1 MKEFFKNL
9 CRYKVSSVLNILG
22 LSIAF
27 ASAFIILVQVNY
39 DFSYN
44 KCFPDADRVFRLE
57 LKGVWGED
65 KTWTP
70 YLNHQNGHLFG
81 ENDDNVES
89 FTSMNFYSWNA
100 SLRVYDFGGN
110 TEPQTMV
117 VRATTGMP
125 NAPQVMGFN
134 LVEGDFEQMK
144 GPGPVLLSESFAAKH
159 GLTVGDAIKL
169 SEDFS
174 LTIVGIFKD
183 FPKNCDLY
191 GLELFSGED
200 TAENSD
206 PSAWSYTYYYKLISA
221 GQQEQ
226 FIDNI
231 YRKYYE
237 RIKEVDDTFGIEE
250 LKADF
255 PIRLTAVE
263 DTYFA
268 SNTVSNGKIGNRT
281 TTMTLLVIAVLI
293 IVIAFVNFINFFM
306 AMVPRRIRRVN
317 TEKIFGCSTW
327 RLRMGFVLEA
337 MGLVALAL
345 LLAAYLVFMIAPE
358 LTGLIS
364 TSAELAD
371 NPMIALLIVASGLVL
386 AIISSIYPAYYIT
399 SMPAA
404 FVIKGSFGNGASG
417 RRLRYALL
425 CLQFVISIALITCSL
440 FIKLQHSYMMKYD
453 MGFNKEHLLTT
464 NLPASINKEFST
476 RETFEGMLKE
486 NPMIAD
492 VTFANGELVRQ
503 SRMGW
508 GRGFKGEQINFQC
521 YPVAYDFL
529 QFMGIKLTEGRDFMF
544 DDERADGVF
553 IFNESARKEFGL
565 VLGDKVYGHNDEVP
579 VVGFCEDFKFR
590 PLQYGVSPFAF
601 YVFGANGWRGYEHLY
616 VRTAPH
622 ADLEAVRN
630 HIVDCMVKMDAS
642 IKVDEIVINGFDK
655 ELGCEY
661 KSEKKLTTLITIFS
675 LLSIAISLLG
685 VFGLVYFET
694 QYRRREIAVRRVHG
708 AKIAQILGMF
718 VGQYARMVLV
728 AFLFA
733 VPVSYLIMQRWL
745 QGYAYHIPLYWWVFA
760 LALLIVL
767 AVTSAIVLARSWR
780 AAKENPVEALYK
792 E

>member
-9 CRYKVSSVLNILG
+9 RRYKVSSVLNILG

-27 ASAFIILVQVNY
+27 ASAFIILVQVSY

-44 KCFPDADRVFRLE
+44 KCFPDAERVFRLE
-57 LKGVWGED
+57 IKGVWGED

-70 YLNHQNGHLFG
+70 YLNHPNGTLFG

-89 FTSMNFYSWNA
+89 FTSMNLYSWNA
-100 SLRVYDFGGN
+100 PLTVYDFGGSD
-110 TEPQTMV
+110 EPQTLV

-191 GLELFSGED
+191 GLELYSGED

-206 PSAWSYTYYYKLISA
+206 PTAWSYTYYYKLISA
-221 GQQEQ
+221 EQQEQ
-226 FIDNI
+226 FMDNI

-237 RIKEVDDTFGIEE
+237 RIKEADDTFGIEE
-250 LKADF
+250 LKAEF

-268 SNTVSNGKIGNRT
+268 PNAVSSGKMGNRT

-317 TEKIFGCSTW
+317 TEKIFGCPTW
-327 RLRMGFVLEA
+327 RLRMGFVGEA

-364 TSAELAD
+364 TSAELSD
-371 NPMIALLIVASGLVL
+371 NPMIALFIVASGFVL

-404 FVIKGSFGNGASG
+404 FVIKGSFGNTKSG

-425 CLQFVISIALITCSL
+425 CLQFVISIALITCSI
-440 FIKLQHSYMMKYD
+440 FIKLQHTYMMNYD

-464 NLPASINKEFST
+464 NLPKSINGDFSS
-476 RETFEGMLKE
+476 RQTFEGMLQE

-492 VTFANGELVRQ
+492 VTFANGDIVSQ

-521 YPVAYDFL
+521 YPVAHDFL
-529 QFMGIKLTEGRDFMF
+529 SFMGIKLTEGRDFML

-565 VLGDKVYGHNDEVP
+565 VLGDKVFGHNDEVP

-622 ADLEAVRN
+622 ADLEAVRK

-655 ELGCEY
+655 ELGSEY

-708 AKIAQILGMF
+708 AKIAQVLQMF
-718 VGQYARMVLV
+718 VGQYARMVGI

-733 VPVSYLIMQRWL
+733 VPVSALVMLRWL
-745 QGYAYHIPLYWWVFA
+745 QGYAYHIDLYWWVFA

>member
-9 CRYKVSSVLNILG
+9 RRYKVSSVLNILG
-22 LSIAF
+22 LAIAF
-27 ASAFIILVQVNY
+27 ASAFIILVQVSY

-57 LKGVWGED
+57 IKGVWGED

-89 FTSMNFYSWNA
+89 FTSMNLYSWNG
-100 SLRVYDFGGN
+100 SLTVYDFGGSK
-110 TEPQTMV
+110 EPQEIV

-206 PSAWSYTYYYKLISA
+206 PTAWSYTYYYRLISA
-221 GQQEQ
+221 ELQEQ
-226 FIDNI
+226 FMDNI

-237 RIKEVDDTFGIEE
+237 RIKEADDTFDIEE
-250 LKADF
+250 LKSAF

-268 SNTVSNGKIGNRT
+268 SNAISNGKIGNRT

-364 TSAELAD
+364 TSAQLAD
-371 NPMIALLIVASGLVL
+371 NPKIALALAASGLVL
-386 AIISSIYPAYYIT
+386 AIISSIYPSYYIT

-425 CLQFVISIALITCSL
+425 CLLFVISIALITCSF

-453 MGFNKEHLLTT
+453 MGFNKEYLLTT

-492 VTFANGELVRQ
+492 VTFANGDIVSQ

-508 GRGFKGEQINFQC
+508 GRPFKGEQINFQC
-521 YPVAYDFL
+521 YPVAHDFL
-529 QFMGIKLTEGRDFMF
+529 RFMGIKLTEGRDFMF

-565 VLGDKVYGHNDEVP
+565 VLGDKVGGHNDEVP

-655 ELGCEY
+655 ELGSEY

-708 AKIAQILGMF
+708 AKISQILGMF
-718 VGQYARMVLV
+718 VGQYARMVGI

-733 VPVSYLIMQRWL
+733 VPVSALVMLRWL
-745 QGYAYHIPLYWWVFA
+745 QGYAYHIDLYWWVFA

-780 AAKENPVEALYK
+780 AAKENPVGALYK

>member
-9 CRYKVSSVLNILG
+9 RRYKVSSVLNILG

-27 ASAFIILVQVNY
+27 VSAFIILVQVNY

-44 KCFPDADRVFRLE
+44 KSFPDADRVYRLE
-57 LKGVWGED
+57 MKGVWGED
-65 KTWTP
+65 KTWSV
-70 YLNHQNGHLFG
+70 YINNLYGHLIG

-89 FTSMNFYSWNA
+89 FTSMNLFSWDA
-100 SLRVYDFGGN
+100 PLTVYDFGGSD
-110 TEPQTMV
+110 EPQTLV
-117 VRATTGMP
+117 VKATTGMP
-125 NAPQVMGFN
+125 NAPQVIGFN
-134 LVEGDFEQMK
+134 LVAGDFERLK
-144 GPGPVLLSESFAAKH
+144 EPGAVLLSESFAAKH
-159 GLTVGDAIKL
+159 NLTVDNAIKL
-169 SEDFS
+169 GEDLS
-174 LTIVGIFKD
+174 LTVVGIFKD
-183 FPKNCDLY
+183 FPRNCDLY
-191 GLELFSGED
+191 KLEIFLGEEAD
-200 TAENSD
+200 LSNSTE
-206 PSAWSYTYYYKLISA
+206 WGYTYYYKLFSA
-221 GQQEQ
+221 EQQDL

-231 YRKYYE
+231 YRKFYE
-237 RIKEVDDTFGIEE
+237 KIREPDDTFDIEALRAE
-250 LKADF
+250 S
-255 PIRLTAVE
+255 PIRLTALE

-268 SNTVSNGKIGNRT
+268 VNAVAPGTKIGNRT
-281 TTMTLLVIAVLI
+281 TTMTLLTIAVLI

-317 TEKIFGCSTW
+317 TEKIFGCPTW
-327 RLRMGFVLEA
+327 RLRMSFVLEA
-337 MGLVALAL
+337 MGLVTLAL
-345 LLAAYLVFMIAPE
+345 LLAAYLVYMIAPE

-371 NPMIALLIVASGLVL
+371 NPMIALLIVVAGLVL

-404 FVIKGSFGNGASG
+404 FVIKGSFGNGTSG

-440 FIKLQHSYMMKYD
+440 FVKLQHTYMMKYD
-453 MGFNKEHLLTT
+453 MGFSKEHLLTT
-464 NLPASINKEFST
+464 NLPVSINKELST

-492 VTFANGELVRQ
+492 VTFANGEIVQQ

-521 YPVAYDFL
+521 YPVAHDFL
-529 QFMGIKLTEGRDFMF
+529 QFMGIKLTEGRDFML

-565 VLGDKVYGHNDEVP
+565 VLGDKVSGHNDEVP
-579 VVGFCEDFKFR
+579 VVGFCEDFQFR

-616 VRTAPH
+616 VRTTPH
-622 ADLEAVRN
+622 ADLEVVRQY
-630 HIVDCMVKMDAS
+630 IVDCIVKMDAS
-642 IKVDEIVINGFDK
+642 AKADEIVINGFDK
-655 ELGCEY
+655 ELGTEY
-661 KSEKKLTTLITIFS
+661 KSEKKLTTLVTIFS
-675 LLSIAISLLG
+675 LLSIIISLLG

>member
-9 CRYKVSSVLNILG
+9 RRYKVSSVLNILG

-65 KTWTP
+65 NTWNVFF
-70 YLNHQNGHLFG
+70 NHSNGHLFG

-89 FTSMNFYSWNA
+89 FTSMNLYSWDA
-100 SLRVYDFGGN
+100 PLTVYDFGGSD
-110 TEPQTMV
+110 EPQTLV

-125 NAPQVMGFN
+125 NAPQVIGFN
-134 LVEGDFEQMK
+134 LVEGDFERLK
-144 GPGPVLLSESFAAKH
+144 EPGAVILSESFAAKH
-159 GLTVGDAIKL
+159 GLSVDNAIKL
-169 SEDFS
+169 GEDFS
-174 LTIVGIFKD
+174 LTVVGIFKD
-183 FPKNCDLY
+183 FPKSCDLY
-191 GLELFSGED
+191 KLELFMGEEAD
-200 TAENSD
+200 ISNSAD
-206 PSAWSYTYYYKLISA
+206 WAHTYYYKLISA
-221 GQQEQ
+221 DQQDL
-226 FIDNI
+226 FLDNI

-237 RIKEVDDTFGIEE
+237 RIKEPGDTFDIEDVR
-250 LKADF
+250 ADF

-268 SNTVSNGKIGNRT
+268 SNTVAPNTRMGNRT
-281 TTMTLLVIAVLI
+281 TTMTLLTIAVLI

-317 TEKIFGCSTW
+317 TEKIFGCPTW

-337 MGLVALAL
+337 MGLVAIAL

-371 NPMIALLIVASGLVL
+371 NPKIGLALAASGLVL
-386 AIISSIYPAYYIT
+386 AVISSIYPAYYIT

-425 CLQFVISIALITCSL
+425 CVQFVISIALITCSL
-440 FIKLQHSYMMKYD
+440 FVKLQHTYMMKYD

-464 NLPASINKEFST
+464 SIPVSINGEFST
-476 RETFEGMLKE
+476 RQTFEGMLKE

-492 VTFANGELVRQ
+492 VTFANGDIVSQ

-508 GRGFKGEQINFQC
+508 GRPFKGEQINFQC
-521 YPVAYDFL
+521 YPVAHDFL
-529 QFMGIKLTEGRDFMF
+529 RFMGIKLTEGRDFMF
-544 DDERADGVF
+544 DDERADGVL

-565 VLGDKVYGHNDEVP
+565 VLGDKVFGHSDEVP

-616 VRTAPH
+616 VRTTPH
-622 ADLEAVRN
+622 ADLEAVRQ
-630 HIVDCMVKMDAS
+630 HIVDCIVKMDAS
-642 IKVDEIVINGFDK
+642 VKSDEIVINGFDK
-655 ELGCEY
+655 ELGAEY
-661 KSEKKLTTLITIFS
+661 KSEKKLTTLVTIFS

-718 VGQYARMVLV
+718 VGQYAKMVLV

-733 VPVSYLIMQRWL
+733 VPVSYLIMWRWL

>member
-1 MKEFFKNL
+1 M
-9 CRYKVSSVLNILG
+9 
-22 LSIAF
+22 
-27 ASAFIILVQVNY
+27 
-39 DFSYN
+39 
-44 KCFPDADRVFRLE
+44 
-57 LKGVWGED
+57 
-65 KTWTP
+65 
-70 YLNHQNGHLFG
+70 
-81 ENDDNVES
+81 
-89 FTSMNFYSWNA
+89 
-100 SLRVYDFGGN
+100 
-110 TEPQTMV
+110 
-117 VRATTGMP
+117 
-125 NAPQVMGFN
+125 
-134 LVEGDFEQMK
+134 
-144 GPGPVLLSESFAAKH
+144 
-159 GLTVGDAIKL
+159 
-169 SEDFS
+169 
-174 LTIVGIFKD
+174 
-183 FPKNCDLY
+183 
-191 GLELFSGED
+191 
-200 TAENSD
+200 
-206 PSAWSYTYYYKLISA
+206 
-221 GQQEQ
+221 
-226 FIDNI
+226 DNI

-237 RIKEVDDTFGIEE
+237 RIKEADDTFGIEE
-250 LKADF
+250 LKAEF

-268 SNTVSNGKIGNRT
+268 PNAVSSGKMGNRT

-317 TEKIFGCSTW
+317 TEKIFGCPTW
-327 RLRMGFVLEA
+327 RLRLGFVGEA

-364 TSAELAD
+364 TSAELGD
-371 NPMIALLIVASGLVL
+371 NPMIALLIVASGFVL

-404 FVIKGSFGNGASG
+404 FVIKGSFGNTKSG

-425 CLQFVISIALITCSL
+425 CLQFVISIALITCSI
-440 FIKLQHSYMMKYD
+440 FIKLQHTYMMKYD

-464 NLPASINKEFST
+464 NIPVSINKEFST

-492 VTFANGELVRQ
+492 VTFANGDIVSQ

-521 YPVAYDFL
+521 YPVAHDFL
-529 QFMGIKLTEGRDFMF
+529 QFMGIKLTEGRDFMV

-553 IFNESARKEFGL
+553 IFNESVRKEFGL

-616 VRTAPH
+616 VRTTPH
-622 ADLEAVRN
+622 ADLEAVRK
-630 HIVDCMVKMDAS
+630 HIVDCIVKMDAS
-642 IKVDEIVINGFDK
+642 VKADEIVINGFDK
-655 ELGCEY
+655 ELGAEY
-661 KSEKKLTTLITIFS
+661 RSEQELTTLITIFS

-708 AKIAQILGMF
+708 AQISQVLGMF
-718 VGQYARMVLV
+718 VGQYVKMVLI

-733 VPVSYLIMQRWL
+733 APISCLIMMRWL
-745 QGYAYHIPLYWWVFA
+745 
-760 LALLIVL
+760 
-767 AVTSAIVLARSWR
+767 
-780 AAKENPVEALYK
+780 
-792 E
+792 

>member
-9 CRYKVSSVLNILG
+9 RRYKVSSVLNILG

-27 ASAFIILVQVNY
+27 ASAFIILVQVSY

-57 LKGVWGED
+57 MKGVWGED
-65 KTWTP
+65 KTWSF
-70 YLNHQNGHLFG
+70 YINNRYGHLIG

-89 FTSMNFYSWNA
+89 FTSMTLFSWDA
-100 SLRVYDFGGN
+100 PLTVYDFGGSK
-110 TEPQTMV
+110 EPQEIV

-125 NAPQVMGFN
+125 NAPQVIGFN
-134 LVEGDFEQMK
+134 LMEGDFERLK
-144 GPGPVLLSESFAAKH
+144 EPGSVLLSESFAAKH
-159 GLTVGDAIKL
+159 NLTVDSAIKL
-169 SEDFS
+169 GEDFS
-174 LTIVGIFKD
+174 LTVVGIFKD
-183 FPKNCDLY
+183 FPESCDLY
-191 GLELFSGED
+191 KLELFMGEEAD
-200 TAENSD
+200 MNNSTE
-206 PSAWSYTYYYKLISA
+206 WSYTYYYKLISA
-221 GQQEQ
+221 DQQDL
-226 FIDNI
+226 FLDNI
-231 YRKYYE
+231 YRKFYE
-237 RIKEVDDTFGIEE
+237 TIREPGDTFDIEALRAE
-250 LKADF
+250 S
-255 PIRLTAVE
+255 PIRLTALE

-268 SNTVSNGKIGNRT
+268 VNTVASGTKIGNRT
-281 TTMTLLVIAVLI
+281 TTMTLLTIAVLI

-317 TEKIFGCSTW
+317 TEKIFGCPTW

-337 MGLVALAL
+337 MGLVAIAL

-371 NPMIALLIVASGLVL
+371 NPKIALALVASGLVL

-425 CLQFVISIALITCSL
+425 CIQFVISIALITCSL
-440 FIKLQHSYMMKYD
+440 FVKLQHTYMMKYD

-464 NLPASINKEFST
+464 NIPVSINKEFST
-476 RETFEGMLKE
+476 RQTFEGMLLE

-492 VTFANGELVRQ
+492 VTFANGEIVQQ

-521 YPVAYDFL
+521 YPVAHDFL
-529 QFMGIKLTEGRDFMF
+529 QFMGIKLTEGRDFMV

-553 IFNESARKEFGL
+553 IFNESARKEFNL
-565 VLGDKVYGHNDEVP
+565 VLGDKVSGHNDEVP

-616 VRTAPH
+616 VRTTPH
-622 ADLEAVRN
+622 ADLEAVRQ
-630 HIVDCMVKMDAS
+630 HIVDCIVKMDAS
-642 IKVDEIVINGFDK
+642 VKADEIVINGFDK
-655 ELGCEY
+655 ELGADY
-661 KSEKKLTTLITIFS
+661 KSEKKLTTLVTIFS

-718 VGQYARMVLV
+718 VGQYAKMVLV

-733 VPVSYLIMQRWL
+733 VPVSCLIMMRWL
-745 QGYAYHIPLYWWVFA
+745 QTFAYHIDLYWRVFA

>member
-9 CRYKVSSVLNILG
+9 RRYKVSSVLNILG

-27 ASAFIILVQVNY
+27 ASAFIILVQVSY

-57 LKGVWGED
+57 IKGVWGED

-89 FTSMNFYSWNA
+89 FTSMNLFSWDA
-100 SLRVYDFGGN
+100 PLTVYDFDGSDQ
-110 TEPQTMV
+110 PQDIV

-144 GPGPVLLSESFAAKH
+144 GPGPVLLSESFATKH
-159 GLTVGDAIKL
+159 GLTVGNAIKL

-174 LTIVGIFKD
+174 LTVVGIFKD

-200 TAENSD
+200 TADNSD
-206 PSAWSYTYYYKLISA
+206 PTAWSYTYYYKLISA
-221 GQQEQ
+221 EQQEQ
-226 FIDNI
+226 FMDNI

-237 RIKEVDDTFGIEE
+237 RIKEADDTFGIEE
-250 LKADF
+250 LKAEF

-268 SNTVSNGKIGNRT
+268 SNTVSQGKTGNRT
-281 TTMTLLVIAVLI
+281 TTLTLFVIAVLI

-317 TEKIFGCSTW
+317 TEKIFGCPTW
-327 RLRMGFVLEA
+327 RLRLGFVGEA

-364 TSAELAD
+364 TSAELSD
-371 NPMIALLIVASGLVL
+371 NPMIALLIVASGFVL

-404 FVIKGSFGNGASG
+404 FVIKGSFGNTKSG

-425 CLQFVISIALITCSL
+425 CLQFVISIALITCAL
-440 FIKLQHSYMMKYD
+440 FVKLQHSYMMKYD

-464 NLPASINKEFST
+464 NIPKSINGDFSS
-476 RETFEGMLKE
+476 RQTFEGMLQE

-492 VTFANGELVRQ
+492 VTFANGDIVSQ

-521 YPVAYDFL
+521 YPVAHDFL
-529 QFMGIKLTEGRDFMF
+529 QFMGIKLTEGRDFML

-565 VLGDKVYGHNDEVP
+565 VLGDKVFGHNDEVP

-601 YVFGANGWRGYEHLY
+601 YVFGANAWRGYEHLY

-655 ELGCEY
+655 ELGSEY

-708 AKIAQILGMF
+708 AKISQILGMF
-718 VGQYARMVLV
+718 VGQYAKMVLV

-745 QGYAYHIPLYWWVFA
+745 EGYAYHIPLYWWVFLIA
-760 LALLIVL
+760 LAIVL
-767 AVTSAIVLARSWR
+767 AVTSVIVVARAYR
-780 AAKENPVEALYK
+780 AAKEDPVGALYK

>member
-9 CRYKVSSVLNILG
+9 GRYKVSSVLNILG

-27 ASAFIILVQVNY
+27 VSAFIILVQVNY

-44 KCFPDADRVFRLE
+44 KSFPDADRTFRLE
-57 LKGVWGED
+57 MKGVWGED
-65 KTWTP
+65 KTWSVFINNA
-70 YLNHQNGHLFG
+70 YGHLIG

-89 FTSMNFYSWNA
+89 FTSMNLSSWDA
-100 SLRVYDFGGN
+100 PLTVYDFDGSDQ
-110 TEPQTMV
+110 PQDIV

-125 NAPQVMGFN
+125 NAPKVIGFD
-134 LVEGDFEQMK
+134 LVEGDMERLK
-144 GPGPVLLSESFAAKH
+144 EPGSVLLSESFAAKH
-159 GLTVGDAIKL
+159 NLTVDNAIKL
-169 SEDFS
+169 GEDFS
-174 LTIVGIFKD
+174 LTVVGIFKD

-191 GLELFSGED
+191 KLELFLGEEAD
-200 TAENSD
+200 LSNSTE
-206 PSAWSYTYYYKLISA
+206 WSYTYYYKLFSA
-221 GQQEQ
+221 EQQDL

-231 YRKYYE
+231 YRKFYE
-237 RIKEVDDTFGIEE
+237 KIREPDDTFDIEALRAE
-250 LKADF
+250 S
-255 PIRLTAVE
+255 PIRLTALE

-268 SNTVSNGKIGNRT
+268 VNAVAPGTKIGNRT
-281 TTMTLLVIAVLI
+281 TTMTLLTIAVLI

-317 TEKIFGCSTW
+317 TEKIFGCPTW
-327 RLRMGFVLEA
+327 RLRMSFVLEA
-337 MGLVALAL
+337 MGLVTLAL
-345 LLAAYLVFMIAPE
+345 LLAAYLVYMIAPE
-358 LTGLIS
+358 LTELIS

-371 NPMIALLIVASGLVL
+371 NPMIALLIVVAGLVL

-404 FVIKGSFGNGASG
+404 FVIKGSFGNGTSG

-440 FIKLQHSYMMKYD
+440 FVKLQHTYMMKYD
-453 MGFNKEHLLTT
+453 MGFSKEHLLTT
-464 NLPASINKEFST
+464 NLPVSINKELST

-492 VTFANGELVRQ
+492 VTFANGEIVQQ

-521 YPVAYDFL
+521 YPVAHDFL
-529 QFMGIKLTEGRDFMF
+529 QFMGIKLTEGRDFML

-565 VLGDKVYGHNDEVP
+565 VLGDKVSGHNDEVP
-579 VVGFCEDFKFR
+579 VVGFCEDFQFR

-616 VRTAPH
+616 VRTTPH
-622 ADLEAVRN
+622 ADLEVVRQ
-630 HIVDCMVKMDAS
+630 HIVDCIVKMDAS
-642 IKVDEIVINGFDK
+642 AKADEIVINGFDK
-655 ELGCEY
+655 ELGTEY
-661 KSEKKLTTLITIFS
+661 KSEKKLTTLVTFFS
-675 LLSIAISLLG
+675 LLSIIISLLG

-708 AKIAQILGMF
+708 AKIGQIL
-718 VGQYARMVLV
+718 
-728 AFLFA
+728 
-733 VPVSYLIMQRWL
+733 
-745 QGYAYHIPLYWWVFA
+745 
-760 LALLIVL
+760 
-767 AVTSAIVLARSWR
+767 
-780 AAKENPVEALYK
+780 
-792 E
+792 

>member
-9 CRYKVSSVLNILG
+9 GRYKVSSVLNILG
-22 LSIAF
+22 LAIAF
-27 ASAFIILVQVNY
+27 ASAYIILVQVNF
-39 DFSYN
+39 DLGYN
-44 KCFPDADRVFRLE
+44 KCFRDGDRTFRLE
-57 LKGVWGED
+57 LRGIWGED
-65 KTWTP
+65 NTWTP
-70 YLNHQNGHLFG
+70 YLNHQSGQLFG
-81 ENDDNVES
+81 EIDDNVES
-89 FTSMNFYSWNA
+89 FTSMHLYSWNA
-100 SLRVYDFGGN
+100 SLTFYDFGGS

-144 GPGPVLLSESFAAKH
+144 GPGSVLLSESFATKH
-159 GLTVGDAIKL
+159 GLTVGNAIKL
-169 SEDFS
+169 SEDYS
-174 LTIVGIFKD
+174 LTVVGIFKD

-191 GLELFSGED
+191 GLELYSGED

-206 PSAWSYTYYYKLISA
+206 PTTWSYTYYYKLISA
-221 GQQEQ
+221 ELQEQ
-226 FIDNI
+226 FLDNI
-231 YRKYYE
+231 YQKYYE
-237 RIKEVDDTFGIEE
+237 RIKEAGDTFDIEE

-268 SNTVSNGKIGNRT
+268 SNTVSQGKTGNRT
-281 TTMTLLVIAVLI
+281 TTLTLFVIAVLI

-317 TEKIFGCSTW
+317 TEKIFGCSTR
-327 RLRMGFVLEA
+327 RLRLGFVGEA

-345 LLAAYLVFMIAPE
+345 LLAAFLVFMIAPE

-371 NPMIALLIVASGLVL
+371 NPMIALLIVAAGFVL
-386 AIISSIYPAYYIT
+386 AVVSSIYPAWYIT

-404 FVIKGSFGNGASG
+404 FVIKGSFGNSAAG

-425 CLQFVISIALITCSL
+425 CFQFVISIALITCSI
-440 FIKLQHSYMMKYD
+440 FIKLQHTYMMHYD

-464 NLPASINKEFST
+464 NLPKSINSDFSS
-476 RETFEGMLKE
+476 RQTFEGMLQE

-492 VTFANGELVRQ
+492 VTFANGELVQQ

-521 YPVAYDFL
+521 YPVAHDFL
-529 QFMGIKLTEGRDFMF
+529 QFMGIKLTEGRDFMV

-553 IFNESARKEFGL
+553 IFNESARKEFNL
-565 VLGDKVYGHNDEVP
+565 VLGDKVSGHNDEVP

-616 VRTAPH
+616 VRTTPH
-622 ADLEAVRN
+622 ADLEAVRK
-630 HIVDCMVKMDAS
+630 HIVDC
-642 IKVDEIVINGFDK
+642 N
-655 ELGCEY
+655 
-661 KSEKKLTTLITIFS
+661 
-675 LLSIAISLLG
+675 
-685 VFGLVYFET
+685 
-694 QYRRREIAVRRVHG
+694 
-708 AKIAQILGMF
+708 
-718 VGQYARMVLV
+718 
-728 AFLFA
+728 
-733 VPVSYLIMQRWL
+733 
-745 QGYAYHIPLYWWVFA
+745 
-760 LALLIVL
+760 
-767 AVTSAIVLARSWR
+767 
-780 AAKENPVEALYK
+780 
-792 E
+792 

>member
-9 CRYKVSSVLNILG
+9 RRYKVSSVLNILG

-27 ASAFIILVQVNY
+27 ASAFIILVQVSY

-44 KCFPDADRVFRLE
+44 KCFPDADRVFRFE
-57 LKGVWGED
+57 IKGVWGED
-65 KTWTP
+65 NTWNVFF
-70 YLNHQNGHLFG
+70 NHSNGHLFG

-89 FTSMNFYSWNA
+89 FTSMHLYSWDA
-100 SLRVYDFGGN
+100 PLTVYDFGGSD
-110 TEPQTMV
+110 EPQTLV

-125 NAPQVMGFN
+125 NAPQVIGFN
-134 LVEGDFEQMK
+134 LVEGDFERLK
-144 GPGPVLLSESFAAKH
+144 EPGAVILSESFAAKH
-159 GLTVGDAIKL
+159 GLSVDNAIKL
-169 SEDFS
+169 GEDLS
-174 LTIVGIFKD
+174 LTVVGIFKD
-183 FPKNCDLY
+183 FPKSCDLY
-191 GLELFSGED
+191 KLELFMGEEAD
-200 TAENSD
+200 LSNSAD
-206 PSAWSYTYYYKLISA
+206 WAHTYYYKLVRA
-221 GQQEQ
+221 DQQEL

-231 YRKYYE
+231 CRKYYE
-237 RIKEVDDTFGIEE
+237 RIKEPGDTFDIEDMR
-250 LKADF
+250 ADF
-255 PIRLTAVE
+255 PIRLTALE

-268 SNTVSNGKIGNRT
+268 VNTVAPGTKMGNRA

-317 TEKIFGCSTW
+317 TEKIFGCSTL
-327 RLRMGFVLEA
+327 RLRLGFVGEA

-371 NPMIALLIVASGLVL
+371 NPMIALLIVAAGFVL

-399 SMPAA
+399 SMPTA
-404 FVIKGSFGNGASG
+404 FVIKGSFGNTKSG

-425 CLQFVISIALITCSL
+425 CLQFVISIALITCAL
-440 FIKLQHSYMMKYD
+440 FVKLQHSYMMKYD

-464 NLPASINKEFST
+464 NLPVSINKEFST

-492 VTFANGELVRQ
+492 VTFANGELVQQ

-521 YPVAYDFL
+521 YPVAHDFL
-529 QFMGIKLTEGRDFMF
+529 SFMGIKLTEGRDFMF
-544 DDERADGVF
+544 DDERADGVL

-565 VLGDKVYGHNDEVP
+565 VVGDKVYGHYDEVP

-601 YVFGANGWRGYEHLY
+601 YVFGANAWRGYEHLY

-655 ELGCEY
+655 ELGSEY

-708 AKIAQILGMF
+708 AKISQILGMF

>member
-9 CRYKVSSVLNILG
+9 RRYKVSSVLNILG

-27 ASAFIILVQVNY
+27 ASAFIILVQVSY

-57 LKGVWGED
+57 IKGVWGED

-89 FTSMNFYSWNA
+89 FTSMNLFSWDA
-100 SLRVYDFGGN
+100 PLTVYDFDGSDQ
-110 TEPQTMV
+110 PQDIV

-144 GPGPVLLSESFAAKH
+144 GPGPVLLSESFATKH
-159 GLTVGDAIKL
+159 GLTVGNAIKL

-174 LTIVGIFKD
+174 LTVVGIFKD

-200 TAENSD
+200 TADNSD
-206 PSAWSYTYYYKLISA
+206 PTAWSYTYYYKLISA
-221 GQQEQ
+221 EQQEQ
-226 FIDNI
+226 FMDNI

-237 RIKEVDDTFGIEE
+237 RIKEADDTFGIEE
-250 LKADF
+250 LKAEF

-268 SNTVSNGKIGNRT
+268 SNTVSQGKTGNRT
-281 TTMTLLVIAVLI
+281 TTLTLFVIAVLI

-317 TEKIFGCSTW
+317 TEKIFGCPTW
-327 RLRMGFVLEA
+327 RLRLGFVGEA

-364 TSAELAD
+364 TSAELSD
-371 NPMIALLIVASGLVL
+371 NPMIALLIVASGFVL

-404 FVIKGSFGNGASG
+404 FVIKGSFGNTKSG

-425 CLQFVISIALITCSL
+425 CLQFVISIALITCSI
-440 FIKLQHSYMMKYD
+440 FIKLQHTYMMKYD

-464 NLPASINKEFST
+464 NLPKSINGDFSS
-476 RETFEGMLKE
+476 RQTFEGMLQE

-492 VTFANGELVRQ
+492 VTFANGDIVSQ

-521 YPVAYDFL
+521 YPVAHDFL
-529 QFMGIKLTEGRDFMF
+529 QFMGIKLTEGRDFML

-565 VLGDKVYGHNDEVP
+565 VLGDKVFGHNDEVP

-601 YVFGANGWRGYEHLY
+601 YVFGANAWRGYEHLY

-655 ELGCEY
+655 ELGSEY

-708 AKIAQILGMF
+708 AKISQILGMF
-718 VGQYARMVLV
+718 VGQYAKMVLV

-745 QGYAYHIPLYWWVFA
+745 EGYAYHIPLYWWVFLIA
-760 LALLIVL
+760 LAIVL
-767 AVTSAIVLARSWR
+767 AVTSVIVVARAYR
-780 AAKENPVEALYK
+780 AAKEDPVNALYK

>member
-9 CRYKVSSVLNILG
+9 GRYKVSSVLNILG
-22 LSIAF
+22 LAIAF
-27 ASAFIILVQVNY
+27 ASAYIILVQVNF
-39 DFSYN
+39 DLGYN
-44 KCFPDADRVFRLE
+44 KCFPDGDRTFRLE
-57 LKGVWGED
+57 LRGLWGED
-65 KTWTP
+65 NTWTP
-70 YLNHQNGHLFG
+70 YLNNQSGHLFG

-89 FTSMNFYSWNA
+89 FTSMNLSSWDA
-100 SLRVYDFGGN
+100 PLTVYDFDGSDQ
-110 TEPQTMV
+110 PQDIV

-125 NAPQVMGFN
+125 NAPKVMGFS
-134 LVEGDFEQMK
+134 LVEGDMERLK
-144 GPGPVLLSESFAAKH
+144 EPGSVLLSESFAAKH
-159 GLTVGDAIKL
+159 GLTVGNAIKL
-169 SEDFS
+169 SEDYS
-174 LTIVGIFKD
+174 LTVVGIFKD
-183 FPKNCDLY
+183 FPKSCDLY
-191 GLELFSGED
+191 KLELFMGEESD
-200 TAENSD
+200 LSNSTE
-206 PSAWSYTYYYKLISA
+206 WSYIYYYKLISA
-221 GQQEQ
+221 EQKEQ
-226 FIDNI
+226 FMDNI
-231 YRKYYE
+231 YQKYYE
-237 RIKEVDDTFGIEE
+237 RIKEAGDTFDIEE

-268 SNTVSNGKIGNRT
+268 SNTVSQGKTGNRT
-281 TTMTLLVIAVLI
+281 TTLTLFVIAVLI
-293 IVIAFVNFINFFM
+293 IVVAFVNFINFFM

-317 TEKIFGCSTW
+317 TEKIFGCSTR
-327 RLRMGFVLEA
+327 RLRLGFVGEA

-371 NPMIALLIVASGLVL
+371 NPMIALLIVAAGFVL
-386 AIISSIYPAYYIT
+386 AVVSSIYPAWYIT

-404 FVIKGSFGNGASG
+404 FVIKGSFGNSAAG

-425 CLQFVISIALITCSL
+425 CFQFVISIALITCSI
-440 FIKLQHSYMMKYD
+440 FIKLQHTYMMHYD

-464 NLPASINKEFST
+464 NLPVSINREFST

-492 VTFANGELVRQ
+492 VTFANGELVQQ

-521 YPVAYDFL
+521 YPVAHDFL
-529 QFMGIKLTEGRDFMF
+529 QFMGIKLTEGRDFMV

-553 IFNESARKEFGL
+553 IFNESARKEFNL
-565 VLGDKVYGHNDEVP
+565 VLGDKVSGHNDEVP

-616 VRTAPH
+616 VRTTPH
-622 ADLEAVRN
+622 ADLEAVRK
-630 HIVDCMVKMDAS
+630 HIVDCIVKMDAS
-642 IKVDEIVINGFDK
+642 VKADEIVINGFDK
-655 ELGCEY
+655 ELGAEY
-661 KSEKKLTTLITIFS
+661 RSEQELTTLITIFS

-708 AKIAQILGMF
+708 AQISQVLGMF
-718 VGQYARMVLV
+718 VGQYVKMVLV

-733 VPVSYLIMQRWL
+733 APVSYLIMSRWL
-745 QGYAYHIPLYWWVFA
+745 EGFAYHIPLYWWVFLIA
-760 LALLIVL
+760 LAIVL
-767 AVTSAIVLARSWR
+767 VVTSAIVVARAYR
-780 AAKENPVEALYK
+780 AAKEDPVGALYK